1 MSDAHRDGEAL
12 AAGDGDGL
20 LRRSGWRRLGPLYT
34 GVLVAIAAVVFAL
47 DQFVLQGEQVFDERI
62 GSSRDVRVEIPL
74 TRTGEPHL
82 LEVYCRRKNKLTVAV
97 EAPDGEVL
105 AEVNEWSYHKSHF
118 VEFTPKVSGT
128 YVLEGTQRYRSTRSS
143 SSRVEVFV
151 NDRRWFGPWSYALGW

>member
-1 MSDAHRDGEAL
+1 MGGTQRDGEGL
-12 AAGDGDGL
+12 AAGGVEVRPGRSRWA
-20 LRRSGWRRLGPLYT
+20 RRGPLYT
-34 GVLVAIAAVVFAL
+34 GVIVALAAVMFVL